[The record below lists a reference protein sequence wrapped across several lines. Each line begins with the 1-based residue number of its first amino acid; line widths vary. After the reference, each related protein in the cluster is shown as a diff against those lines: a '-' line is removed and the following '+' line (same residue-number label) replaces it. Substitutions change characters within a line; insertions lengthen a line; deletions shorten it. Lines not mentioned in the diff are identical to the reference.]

1 MKVERE
7 IPMKTTLR
15 SLTLVLALAVGT
27 VVIPAARA
35 DCGYYPPAQKG
46 GASLLPQS
54 WQGGGFGTASFLLA
68 SDHDSDEPI
77 VGFWKFVFT
86 SQGSEGIPDG
96 TVLDQG
102 YTQWHSDHTEITN
115 SSRPPSTG
123 DFCLGVWKKTGHY
136 KYKLNH
142 FTIPWDANGN
152 QIGPGNLREEV
163 VVSHDGNRY
172 EGPFTI
178 DQYDQAGNLLAH
190 IQGQVT
196 GTRIKVSTKVGDIL

>member
-1 MKVERE
+1 
-7 IPMKTTLR
+7 MKT
-15 SLTLVLALAVGT
+15 VLKTMPLAFGLILAALMPMAS
-27 VVIPAARA
+27 AQ
-35 DCGYYPPAQKG
+35 CGHFGGQKPS
-46 GASLLPQS
+46 ASILEQS
-54 WQGGGFGTASFLLA
+54 WQPQALFMPASFVLA
-68 SDHDSDEPI
+68 SDHNSDEGI

-96 TVLDQG
+96 TVIDQG

-123 DFCLGVWKKTGHY
+123 DFCLGVWKKIGHS

-163 VVSHDGNRY
+163 VVSHDGNSY
-172 EGPFTI
+172 EGPFAI
-178 DQYDQAGNLLAH
+178 DQYDQSGNLLAH

-196 GTRIKVSTKVGDIL
+196 GKRIKVGTKVGDIL

>member
-7 IPMKTTLR
+7 TPMKTALR
-15 SLTLVLALAVGT
+15 SFTLVLALAVGL

-35 DCGYYPPAQKG
+35 ECGYYPPAQKG

-54 WQGGGFGTASFLLA
+54 WQGSGFGTVSFLLA

-96 TVLDQG
+96 TVIDQG

-115 SSRPPSTG
+115 SSRPPATG
-123 DFCLGVWKKTGHY
+123 DFCLGVWKKTGHS

-142 FTIPWDANGN
+142 FTIPWDGNGN

-163 VVSHDGNRY
+163 VVSHDGSRY
-172 EGPFTI
+172 EGTFTI

-196 GTRIKVSTKVGDIL
+196 GTRIKVGTKVGDIL